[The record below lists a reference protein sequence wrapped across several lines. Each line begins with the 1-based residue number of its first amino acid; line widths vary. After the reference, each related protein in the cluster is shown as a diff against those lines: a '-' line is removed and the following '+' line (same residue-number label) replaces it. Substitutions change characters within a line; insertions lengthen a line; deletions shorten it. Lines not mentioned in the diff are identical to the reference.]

1 VLVVAN
7 CAFCQTDQPS
17 TVPCPVKIN
26 DLQHERIGK
35 IERDITAFEVAP
47 QLSEHT
53 AEDAVLALENL
64 LKQAV
69 SIRDLALQQEAAL
82 AELEDKIAACERSG
96 RDAQDV
102 IARFQTLALVD
113 SLDALRTAIAQSE
126 RLRALQSESDKVSAS
141 LIEEGD
147 GLTLDALS
155 EECADAGQA
164 AQFCLGRGLNP
175 FNRHKSA
182 RSKFR
187 PDVGATL
194 AAGGADEIQFDV
206 RRPDVIGPA
215 VGGDLDVVAATM
227 IAAIDQHVTHAGF
240 AHLAEGDFL
249 RVRRHAPAHCIAPPP
264 ASNADPAGLGAWPS
278 RQDEAGDGRPVRYR
292 NMTA

>member
-1 VLVVAN
+1 LPNGSAL
-7 CAFCQTDQPS
+7 DR
-17 TVPCPVKIN
+17 PCPVKIN

-35 IERDITAFEVAP
+35 IERYITAFEVAP

-82 AELEDKIAACERSG
+82 AELEDTIAACERSG

-141 LIEEGD
+141 LIEEG
-147 GLTLDALS
+147 G
-155 EECADAGQA
+155 
-164 AQFCLGRGLNP
+164 
-175 FNRHKSA
+175 
-182 RSKFR
+182 R
-187 PDVGATL
+187 PDA
-194 AAGGADEIQFDV
+194 
-206 RRPDVIGPA
+206 
-215 VGGDLDVVAATM
+215 
-227 IAAIDQHVTHAGF
+227 
-240 AHLAEGDFL
+240 
-249 RVRRHAPAHCIAPPP
+249 
-264 ASNADPAGLGAWPS
+264 
-278 RQDEAGDGRPVRYR
+278 
-292 NMTA
+292 

>member
-1 VLVVAN
+1 MPNGSSPKLRGPRSRHCTPAAPTLPTDINGLPPWAPLPPPAVH

-35 IERDITAFEVAP
+35 IERDITALEVAP

-102 IARFQTLALVD
+102 IARFQTLRSSIPSMRFAPPSRNRSACVR
-113 SLDALRTAIAQSE
+113 SSP
-126 RLRALQSESDKVSAS
+126 KV
-141 LIEEGD
+141 
-147 GLTLDALS
+147 TRYPPALS
-155 EECADAGQA
+155 K
-164 AQFCLGRGLNP
+164 RG
-175 FNRHKSA
+175 
-182 RSKFR
+182 
-187 PDVGATL
+187 
-194 AAGGADEIQFDV
+194 
-206 RRPDVIGPA
+206 
-215 VGGDLDVVAATM
+215 
-227 IAAIDQHVTHAGF
+227 
-240 AHLAEGDFL
+240 
-249 RVRRHAPAHCIAPPP
+249 
-264 ASNADPAGLGAWPS
+264 
-278 RQDEAGDGRPVRYR
+278 
-292 NMTA
+292 TA

>member
-1 VLVVAN
+1 MGGSLMNWIHRYPVVRSSQAVAAVPNGSSPKLRGPRSRHCTPAAPTLPTDINGLPPPAVLVVAN

-141 LIEEGD
+141 LIEEG
-147 GLTLDALS
+147 G
-155 EECADAGQA
+155 
-164 AQFCLGRGLNP
+164 
-175 FNRHKSA
+175 
-182 RSKFR
+182 R
-187 PDVGATL
+187 PDA
-194 AAGGADEIQFDV
+194 
-206 RRPDVIGPA
+206 
-215 VGGDLDVVAATM
+215 
-227 IAAIDQHVTHAGF
+227 
-240 AHLAEGDFL
+240 
-249 RVRRHAPAHCIAPPP
+249 
-264 ASNADPAGLGAWPS
+264 
-278 RQDEAGDGRPVRYR
+278 
-292 NMTA
+292 

>member
-1 VLVVAN
+1 VPNGSSPKLRGPRSRHCTPAAPTLPTDINGLPPWAPLPPPAVLVVAN

-47 QLSEHT
+47 QLSEPT
-53 AEDAVLALENL
+53 AENAVLALENL

-126 RLRALQSESDKVSAS
+126 RLRALQSESDKVSA
-141 LIEEGD
+141 
-147 GLTLDALS
+147 TYR
-155 EECADAGQA
+155 
-164 AQFCLGRGLNP
+164 RGG
-175 FNRHKSA
+175 
-182 RSKFR
+182 R
-187 PDVGATL
+187 PDA
-194 AAGGADEIQFDV
+194 
-206 RRPDVIGPA
+206 
-215 VGGDLDVVAATM
+215 
-227 IAAIDQHVTHAGF
+227 
-240 AHLAEGDFL
+240 
-249 RVRRHAPAHCIAPPP
+249 
-264 ASNADPAGLGAWPS
+264 
-278 RQDEAGDGRPVRYR
+278 
-292 NMTA
+292 

>member
-1 VLVVAN
+1 LPG
-7 CAFCQTDQPS
+7 QDQRS
-17 TVPCPVKIN
+17 SARAHRQEN
-26 DLQHERIGK
+26 HRL
-35 IERDITAFEVAP
+35 VAP

-126 RLRALQSESDKVSAS
+126 RLRALQSESEKVSAS

-182 RSKFR
+182 RSKISAG
-187 PDVGATL
+187 VGATL
-194 AAGGADEIQFDV
+194 AAGGADEARFDV
-206 RRPDVIGPA
+206 RQPDVVRPAIGA
-215 VGGDLDVVAATM
+215 DLDVLPATM
-227 IAAIDQHVTHAGF
+227 IAAIDKYLAHAGC
-240 AHLAEGDFL
+240 AHFAEGDF
-249 RVRRHAPAHCIAPPP
+249 
-264 ASNADPAGLGAWPS
+264 SGAGGHSFSGRAALSKVPS
-278 RQDEAGDGRPVRYR
+278 VDHRIRLEGGVAFRQPRTCRPHR
-292 NMTA
+292 A

>member
-1 VLVVAN
+1 VPPWAPLPPPAVLVVAN

-126 RLRALQSESDKVSAS
+126 RLRALQSENDKVSAS
-141 LIEEGD
+141 LFEEGD

-164 AQFCLGRGLNP
+164 AQFCLESVRKDHVGLHSFLSMSLIDARRRNARPRRLRFSQSLARRLHRPSHANVRSTTHRLGKTMKP
-175 FNRHKSA
+175 FA
-182 RSKFR
+182 
-187 PDVGATL
+187 
-194 AAGGADEIQFDV
+194 
-206 RRPDVIGPA
+206 
-215 VGGDLDVVAATM
+215 
-227 IAAIDQHVTHAGF
+227 
-240 AHLAEGDFL
+240 
-249 RVRRHAPAHCIAPPP
+249 
-264 ASNADPAGLGAWPS
+264 
-278 RQDEAGDGRPVRYR
+278 
-292 NMTA
+292 